1 MLAIGTLMQ
10 RSEGYRA
17 GAVGLALASVYIL
30 WGSTYLAIRISLE
43 SIPPFFM
50 AGFRFFVTGTLLYL
64 FLRLR
69 GAKAPGVDE
78 FKGAGIVGLLLLLVG
93 NGGVVYAEQWVSSSV
108 AALGVATVP
117 LWTVVFGRIWKK
129 VPTPL
134 EWFAVLLGLIGV
146 ILLNLEGDL
155 KAHPL
160 GALALAVAALSW
172 ALGSAWSTSLR
183 LPSGLMAAAVEMM
196 FGGYAL
202 LVLSLAAG
210 ETVTGVPTAR
220 SIAAL
225 AYLMVFGALIGFTA
239 YTYLVNNVRATL
251 ATSYAYVNPVIAV
264 GLGVG
269 LAGERLTGAG
279 FLAMPVIV
287 MAVIII
293 LYAGR
298 KA

>member
-1 MLAIGTLMQ
+1 M
-10 RSEGYRA
+10 RRPEGYGA

-43 SIPPFFM
+43 SLPPFFM

-69 GAKAPGVDE
+69 GAKAPTVDE

-93 NGGVVYAEQWVSSSV
+93 NGGVVYAEQWVSSSI

-129 VPTPL
+129 APTPL
-134 EWFAVLLGLIGV
+134 EWSAVLLGLAGV

-160 GALALAVAALSW
+160 GALALVVAALSW

-202 LVLSLAAG
+202 LVLSLASG
-210 ETVTGVPTAR
+210 EAVTGVPTVR

-225 AYLMVFGALIGFTA
+225 AYLMVFGALIGFSA
-239 YTYLVNNVRATL
+239 YTYLVNNVRAAL

-269 LAGERLTGAG
+269 LAGERLSGAG
-279 FLAMPVIV
+279 FFAMPVIV

-293 LYAGR
+293 LYAGK

>member
-1 MLAIGTLMQ
+1 MQRPEGRAIGV
-10 RSEGYRA
+10 
-17 GAVGLALASVYIL
+17 VGLALASVYIL

-43 SIPPFFM
+43 SLPPFFM

-69 GAKAPGVDE
+69 GAKAPTVDE

-93 NGGVVYAEQWVSSSV
+93 NGGVVYAEQWVSSSI

-134 EWFAVLLGLIGV
+134 EWSAVLLGLAGV

-160 GALALAVAALSW
+160 GAFALVVAALSW

-196 FGGYAL
+196 IGGYAL

-210 ETVTGVPTAR
+210 ETVAGMPTAR
-220 SIAAL
+220 SLAAL

-239 YTYLVNNVRATL
+239 YTYLVNNVRASL

-269 LAGERLTGAG
+269 LAGERLSGAG
-279 FLAMPVIV
+279 FFAMPVIV